1 MDRPSFR
8 AVVVRAAS
16 ASLSKRALA
25 ATTVE
30 RLRSEALPKE
40 RRLAKRPQFVRVYET
55 GRKQFSRYA
64 VLFFAGNDLQ
74 NSRIGIT
81 VTRKVGK
88 ANIRNRLKRWTREI
102 YRRQR
107 EPLGLDAPAL
117 DIVVNIKPGAALA
130 SFEEF
135 SRDLTRVL
143 ERIVTDA
150 SRRPAS

>member
-107 EPLGLDAPAL
+107 PVLNLDALAS
-117 DIVVNIKPGAALA
+117 DFVVNIKPNAAGAT
-130 SFEEF
+130 FQDYEQ
-135 SRDLTRVL
+135 DLTKVL
-143 ERIVTDA
+143 TRAAAEIRH
-150 SRRPAS
+150 

>member
-25 ATTVE
+25 AKTVE

-88 ANIRNRLKRWTREI
+88 ANIRNRLKRWTREV

-107 EPLGLDAPAL
+107 EPLGLDAQAL
-117 DIVVNIKPGAALA
+117 DIVVNIKPGAVEA

-150 SRRPAS
+150 SRRSAS

>member
-25 ATTVE
+25 ATTVG

-107 EPLGLDAPAL
+107 EPLGLDAQAL
-117 DIVVNIKPGAALA
+117 DIVVNIKPGAVLA

>member
-1 MDRPSFR
+1 MDRLSFR

-30 RLRSEALPKE
+30 RLRSEALPRP
-40 RRLAKRPQFVRVYET
+40 RRLAKRPEFVRVYET

-74 NSRIGIT
+74 HSRIGIT

-88 ANIRNRLKRWTREI
+88 ANIRNRLKRWTREV

-107 EPLGLDAPAL
+107 EPLGLDARSL
-117 DIVVNIKPGAALA
+117 DIVVNVKPGAVQS

-135 SRDLTRVL
+135 SRDFSRAL
-143 ERIVTDA
+143 ERVVTDA
-150 SRRPAS
+150 SRRSAS